1 MRKHLTFAN
10 VMSVI
15 AVCIALGGT
24 AYAANKI
31 SGKSIKNGTISKKKL
46 KANVLKGLD
55 TCPANA
61 PTNLGGICYG
71 SAQAATN
78 WDSAAQQ
85 GCRPQGLRLP
95 TIGEGLLIMTAIGG
109 GASNETW
116 TDEVTD
122 LSAPGRAFIKA
133 PGDPSGQIF
142 SAAPGTSHSYRC
154 VATSPRRRTTG
165 RGPRRCPG
173 SRSRARSG

>member
-1 MRKHLTFAN
+1 MRKLRERLSFAN

-31 SGKSIKNGTISKKKL
+31 SGKSIKNSTISKKKL

-55 TCPANA
+55 TCPSAA

-71 SAQAATN
+71 AAQAATS

-95 TIGEGLLIMTAIGG
+95 TIGEGLLVMTAVGG
-109 GASNETW
+109 GPTNETW

-122 LSAPGRAFIKA
+122 ISTSQRAFIKA

-142 SAAPGTSHSYRC
+142 TAPPGTSHSYRC
-154 VATSPRRRTTG
+154 VAYATNPTS
-165 RGPRRCPG
+165 
-173 SRSRARSG
+173 